1 MYYCESCD
9 MFFDEPDLMLY
20 QDAEIGH
27 QSYISVCPHCKNEEI
42 SEAVK
47 CAKCGEYVKEIETN
61 GMCVKCV
68 NDLQLKAYD
77 FISKF
82 DAEEREIILDYLNE
96 I

>member
-1 MYYCESCD
+1 MYYCEDCNT
-9 MFFDEPDLMLY
+9 FFDEPDLMLY

-27 QSYISVCPHCKNEEI
+27 QSYISVCPFCKSEYI

-61 GMCVKCV
+61 GMCLDCV
-68 NDLQLKAYD
+68 NALQMQAFE
-77 FISKF
+77 FIKQFNS
-82 DAEEREIILDYLNE
+82 AELEIVLDYLNE